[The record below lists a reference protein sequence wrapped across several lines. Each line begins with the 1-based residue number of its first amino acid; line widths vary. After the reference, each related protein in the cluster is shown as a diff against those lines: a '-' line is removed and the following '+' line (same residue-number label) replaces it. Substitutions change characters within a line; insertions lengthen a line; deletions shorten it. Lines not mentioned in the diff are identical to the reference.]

1 MYGNGPNVMIR
12 PLMPVAGGGGM
23 YLAWHAHQPTLLVV
37 AVLILAVWTVFLG
50 VRAIG
55 SIVPKAEY

>member
-1 MYGNGPNVMIR
+1 MIR

>member
-1 MYGNGPNVMIR
+1 MYLNGQSVLI
-12 PLMPVAGGGGM
+12 PLMPAAGGGGM
-23 YLAWHAHQPTLLVV
+23 YLAAHAHKPAVLVV
-37 AVLILAVWTVFLG
+37 AVLILVVWTALLG